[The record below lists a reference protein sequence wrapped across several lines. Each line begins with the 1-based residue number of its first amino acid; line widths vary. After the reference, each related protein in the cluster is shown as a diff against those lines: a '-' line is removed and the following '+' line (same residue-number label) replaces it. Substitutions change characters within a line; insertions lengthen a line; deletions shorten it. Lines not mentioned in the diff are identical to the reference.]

1 MRYEEE
7 DTGIFV
13 LIAIWVMVIV
23 SIFMC
28 IRSNTEEISIYVLL
42 GFGMLMTLFYL
53 PTYNKTK
60 KIVKNN
66 NEIKEKGQ
74 RIPGEIIDYSSNVT
88 RSGDSH
94 DWHYTVTVKYT
105 DPYTKQ
111 EKTYTTPDLNFNPIQ
126 SLGSKTCTV
135 YVLNEQIYVSDF
147 VKREKDQENIWDAS
161 YTNLEKREAKKI
173 TVGIILFV
181 LFFIAIVLWGFSQVI
196 FQK

>member
-1 MRYEEE
+1 MGYKEE
-7 DTGIFV
+7 DTGIIV
-13 LIAIWVMVIV
+13 LIAIWVMVII
-23 SIFMC
+23 SLIIC
-28 IRSNTEEISIYVLL
+28 IKTNAGDFSIYILL
-42 GFGMLMTLFYL
+42 GFGAAMTLFYL

-74 RIPGEIIDYSSNVT
+74 RIPGEIIDYSSDVT

-94 DWHYTVTVKYT
+94 NWHYTVTVKYT

-147 VKREKDQENIWDAS
+147 VKREKNQTNIWYPE
-161 YTNLEKREAKKI
+161 YTELEKKETKKI
-173 TVGIILFV
+173 IKIIIIFFV
-181 LFFIAIVLWGFSQVI
+181 FFFFIVFMALRPLI
-196 FQK
+196 FK

>member
-13 LIAIWVMVIV
+13 LIAIWVIVIA

-28 IRSNTEEISIYVLL
+28 IRSNAEEISIYALL
-42 GFGMLMTLFYL
+42 GFGILMTLIYL

-74 RIPGEIIDYSSNVT
+74 RITGEIIDYSSNVT

-147 VKREKDQENIWDAS
+147 VKREKNQENIWDAS
-161 YTNLEKREAKKI
+161 YTELEKREEKKI
-173 TVGIILFV
+173 TFGIILFV

>member
-1 MRYEEE
+1 MRYKEE

-23 SIFMC
+23 SIFLC

-42 GFGMLMTLFYL
+42 GFGILMTLFYL

-60 KIVKNN
+60 KIVKIN

-74 RIPGEIIDYSSNVT
+74 RIPGEIIDYSSDVT

-94 DWHYTVTVKYT
+94 NWHYTVTVKYT

-111 EKTYTTPDLNFNPIQ
+111 QKTYTTPDLNFNPIQ

-135 YVLNEQIYVSDF
+135 YILNEQIYVSDF
-147 VKREKDQENIWDAS
+147 VKREKDQANIWNAE
-161 YTNLEKREAKKI
+161 YTDLEKKETKKI
-173 TVGIILFV
+173 TKIIIIFLIFF
-181 LFFIAIVLWGFSQVI
+181 FFIVFMALRPLI
-196 FQK
+196 FK

>member
-1 MRYEEE
+1 MRYKEE

-23 SIFMC
+23 SIFLC

-42 GFGMLMTLFYL
+42 GFGILMTLFYL

-60 KIVKNN
+60 KIVKIN

-74 RIPGEIIDYSSNVT
+74 RIPGEIIDYSSDVT

-94 DWHYTVTVKYT
+94 NWHYTVTVKYT

-147 VKREKDQENIWDAS
+147 VKREKDQANIWNPE
-161 YTNLEKREAKKI
+161 YTDLEKKETKKI
-173 TVGIILFV
+173 TKIIITFLIFF
-181 LFFIAIVLWGFSQVI
+181 FFIVFMALRPLI
-196 FQK
+196 FK

>member
-1 MRYEEE
+1 MRYKEE

-23 SIFMC
+23 SIFLC

-42 GFGMLMTLFYL
+42 GFGILMTLFYL
-53 PTYNKTK
+53 PTYSKTK
-60 KIVKNN
+60 KIVKIN

-74 RIPGEIIDYSSNVT
+74 RIPGEIIDYSSDVT

-94 DWHYTVTVKYT
+94 NWHYTVTVKYT

-135 YVLNEQIYVSDF
+135 YILNEQIYVSDF
-147 VKREKDQENIWDAS
+147 VKREKDQANIWNAE
-161 YTNLEKREAKKI
+161 YTDLEKKETKKI
-173 TVGIILFV
+173 TKIIIIFLIFF
-181 LFFIAIVLWGFSQVI
+181 FFIVFMALRPLI
-196 FQK
+196 FK